1 MSWKSLHPHSKIQ
14 QAMNLLRLIIKS
26 LQLFGAIQSL
36 LNGYT
41 KLCRNQLGDFIYIT
55 KGHIKSSAHI
65 LDSPLGRQGSKGNNL
80 SHMILTVAAFY
91 ILNDLFAAHITKV
104 HVYIR
109 HGYALRVEEALK
121 EQGIFKWVNIRNT
134 KQVGHNTACRRASTR
149 TNGNILAASIIYK
162 IPYNKEIAIKAH
174 SMNNPKLVLQTIT
187 DFLGF
192 LRIMG

>member
-1 MSWKSLHPHSKIQ
+1 
-14 QAMNLLRLIIKS
+14 
-26 LQLFGAIQSL
+26 
-36 LNGYT
+36 
-41 KLCRNQLGDFIYIT
+41 
-55 KGHIKSSAHI
+55 
-65 LDSPLGRQGSKGNNL
+65 
-80 SHMILTVAAFY
+80 MILTVAAFY

-134 KQVGHNTACRRASTR
+134 QQVGHNTACRRASTR

-162 IPYNKEIAIKAH
+162 IPYNKEIAVKAH
-174 SMNNPKLVLQTIT
+174 GMNNPKLVLQTIT

-192 LRIMG
+192 LRIMGWKIILTQLSQILLVRHPLRQWEQWQMAIFKIKLHMTALSNFYRI